1 MAVDLIVDDNGKMRR
16 KSDVDF
22 VDSLIKLKNQKD
34 PWAVIER
41 LIARWVKT
49 SPEETQALKIQI
61 ADHRETLED
70 KEFGQ
75 TTGGKDF
82 ERRFTL
88 VFPVR
93 LQAMIRALYSTE
105 ELEFDSAFYR
115 EFVKRYPN
123 FRVADKS

>member
-1 MAVDLIVDDNGKMRR
+1 MAVDLIVEDNGKMRR

-22 VDSLIKLKNQKD
+22 ADMIIKLKNQKD
-34 PWAVIER
+34 QWAVIEK
-41 LIARWVKT
+41 LIERWVKT

-61 ADHRETLED
+61 ADHRELLDD

-75 TTGGKDF
+75 TKGGKAF
-82 ERRFTL
+82 GRRFTL
-88 VFPVR
+88 VFPIK
-93 LQAMIRALYSTE
+93 LQQMIRTLYSQE

-123 FRVADKS
+123 FKVAEKS